1 MLRATRFVAQDRVPK
16 EESKTVSY
24 TVLARRYRSREFDEV
39 IGQEPIARTLKNAI
53 ANERT
58 AHAYLFCGTRGVGKT
73 SMARIFAKAINV
85 TDDQTQKTEIGE
97 AILRGDDLDVLE
109 IDGASNRGINE
120 ARDLIAA
127 AGLSPARSPY
137 KIYIIDEVHALTK
150 DAFNVLLKTMEEP
163 PSHVKFILCTTEP
176 QKVPATI
183 QSRCQRFD
191 FRPIPTRQ
199 IADHLIRILK
209 DESTKAE
216 DEIVMQ
222 IARLG
227 NGSMRDALSLLDRL
241 LAAGEDALTS
251 EMIEHYLGLPDQNLV
266 RQLADAIAEGATG
279 EALEQG
285 ARLLA
290 SGSSIEQAL
299 EMLADYFRDLLVIAT
314 CGEDSQLI
322 DLSTEGRE
330 TAIRH
335 AQSFD
340 ASGLVHLIALCDATG
355 RNLRGSVASRAI
367 FDAVIARMS
376 MSEHLADIPAL
387 LGDRKPAGRIPQASR
402 ATETKPET
410 KKKVTVLPQPS
421 SGDSKPL
428 IKEVKSQLPSNIDDD
443 LWGSV
448 INAANQTPMMRAV
461 LDDLIF
467 DRLEEGIVSLT
478 LNEHGMQRAR
488 YLQTQREKLETFI
501 SKVAGRRV
509 KVVLNLQEDAPPS
522 DLPQGSEID
531 EVQKL
536 PLVRKTIE
544 LFDAIVVD
552 VQDESS
558 KNKP

>member
-1 MLRATRFVAQDRVPK
+1 M
-16 EESKTVSY
+16 SY

-85 TDDQTQKTEIGE
+85 TDDQAQKTEIGE

-127 AGLSPARSPY
+127 AGLSPSRSPY
-137 KIYIIDEVHALTK
+137 KIYIIDEVHALTR
-150 DAFNVLLKTMEEP
+150 DAFNTLLKTMEEP

-266 RQLADAIAEGATG
+266 RQLADAIAEGVTG
-279 EALEQG
+279 KALEQG

-299 EMLADYFRDLLVIAT
+299 DMLADYFRDLLVIAT
-314 CGEDSQLI
+314 CGDDSQLI

-335 AQSFD
+335 ARSFD

-387 LGDRKPAGRIPQASR
+387 LGDRKPGGRKNQTSR
-402 ATETKPET
+402 ASETKPET
-410 KKKVTVLPQPS
+410 KKKVAARPQSASAPETTHESPPDFPS
-421 SGDSKPL
+421 SGEVMPL
-428 IKEVKSQLPSNIDDD
+428 ITEVKPQPPLNVDDD

-448 INAANQTPMMRAV
+448 LTAANQAPLMRAV

-488 YLQTQREKLETFI
+488 YLQTQKEKLETFI

-509 KVVLNLQEDAPPS
+509 KVVLNLQEDIQPADMPP
-522 DLPQGSEID
+522 GSEIE

-558 KNKP
+558 ESKP